1 MIDSNLDITRNDVYS
16 VAVLLVRGN
25 MTEGSPPIDQQT
37 IPPSSTDTEAE
48 SKNWLAA
55 PLATLIIVLV
65 GAVLVAIYR
74 ADINDYGVALLTR
87 FGQDWVDII
96 LFFVTA
102 ISCTPIMLPV
112 WGYAVAGAALDIS
125 IVRLAAVMAFGSAL
139 GSYTTF
145 MIGRYLGD
153 RAWVKRRFPDLH
165 KNHWTY
171 GKSRTYVTMIL
182 FFGTASPLPCD
193 VIYAACGAKR
203 YPAIP
208 FVITM
213 VAARFV
219 RYIYIGYGFV
229 YISDFF

>member
-1 MIDSNLDITRNDVYS
+1 
-16 VAVLLVRGN
+16 

-37 IPPSSTDTEAE
+37 SPPDSTATKPV
-48 SKNWLAA
+48 SKKWLAA
-55 PLATLIIVLV
+55 PLATLIIVLA
-65 GAVLVAIYR
+65 GAILVAIFR
-74 ADINDYGVALLTR
+74 TDINEYGVALLTR
-87 FGQDWVDII
+87 FGQNWVDVI

-112 WGYAVAGAALDIS
+112 WGYAVAGAALGLS
-125 IVRLAAVMAFGSAL
+125 VVRLAAVMALGSAV

-145 MIGRYLGD
+145 SIGRYMGD

-165 KNHWTY
+165 KNPWTY
-171 GKSRTYVTMIL
+171 GKSRMYVTMIL

-193 VIYAACGAKR
+193 IIYAACGAKR
-203 YPAIP
+203 YPALP

-219 RYIYIGYGFV
+219 RYVYMGYGFLYV
-229 YISDFF
+229 SDFF

>member
-1 MIDSNLDITRNDVYS
+1 
-16 VAVLLVRGN
+16 
-25 MTEGSPPIDQQT
+25 MTNSSQPIDQQT
-37 IPPSSTDTEAE
+37 TPHSSTTAKPE

-65 GAVLVAIYR
+65 GAILVAIFR
-74 ADINDYGVALLTR
+74 TDINDYGLALLTR
-87 FGQDWVDII
+87 FGQDWVDVI

-112 WGYAVAGAALDIS
+112 WGYAVAGAALGLS
-125 IVRLAAVMAFGSAL
+125 VVRLAAVMALGSAL

-145 MIGRYLGD
+145 LIGRYLGD

-165 KNHWTY
+165 KNHWTH
-171 GKSRTYVTMIL
+171 GRSKKYVTMIL

-203 YPAIP
+203 YPVAP

-219 RYIYIGYGFV
+219 RYIYLGYGFL
-229 YISDFF
+229 YLSDFL